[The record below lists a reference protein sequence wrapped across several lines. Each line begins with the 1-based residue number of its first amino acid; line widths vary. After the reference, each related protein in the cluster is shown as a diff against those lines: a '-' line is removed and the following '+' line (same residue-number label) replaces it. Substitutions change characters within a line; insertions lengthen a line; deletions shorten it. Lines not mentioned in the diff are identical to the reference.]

1 MIRVRQHL
9 INGFGQKVEKVKTV
23 QGELGSGIRD
33 TSGKEIF
40 VNDIIEGE
48 YIWYGGVKL
57 VKGIVDF
64 GPNGFF
70 VRELESDDVYA
81 LTELIPATVVGQ
93 KDRL

>member
-9 INGFGQKVEKVKTV
+9 INGFGQKVEKIKMV
-23 QGELGSGIRD
+23 QGELGSGICD

-40 VNDIIEGE
+40 VNDLIEGE
-48 YIWYGGVKL
+48 RASYYGITII
-57 VKGIVDF
+57 KGIVDF

-81 LTELIPATVVGQ
+81 LTELVPATVVGQ